1 MIATATLKTI
11 FLALFGLTIIWI
23 IKIVVK
29 REFETLFRAILVSV
43 FFGVILLY
51 LNQTKLE
58 MISWKAV
65 RHEIFPEKAETL
77 TYVKNEGF
85 QDGIKYIRYFFPAPT
100 SDGSDAG
107 PSPRLNLSLDKNGR
121 HYHIT
126 DIEPVNKVL
135 TMLGLPPVKAG
146 AMELASITGRSTD
159 VNQYRWDDYPLGVL
173 ILERGL
179 CQNKDSLERYHCVV
193 FISVQGRG

>member
-58 MISWKAV
+58 MISWKSV
-65 RHEIFPEKAETL
+65 RQEIFPERAETL

-146 AMELASITGRSTD
+146 ARELASITGRSTD

>member
-1 MIATATLKTI
+1 MIATEVLKTI
-11 FLALFGLTIIWI
+11 VLGLFGLTILWI
-23 IKIVVK
+23 IKIIIK
-29 REFETLFRAILVSV
+29 KEFEALFRAILVSI

-65 RHEIFPEKAETL
+65 RQEIFPEKAEAF
-77 TYVKNEGF
+77 TYVKDESYQAGVR
-85 QDGIKYIRYFFPAPT
+85 YIRYFFPAPGPE
-100 SDGSDAG
+100 GSDPG
-107 PSPRLNLSLDKNGR
+107 PSPRLNLSLDSNGK

-135 TMLGLPPVKAG
+135 AKLGLPPVKAG
-146 AMELASITGRSTD
+146 VKELSSITGRSTD
-159 VNQYRWDDYPLGVL
+159 VNRYRWDDYAMGTL
-173 ILERGL
+173 ILERSL
-179 CQNKDSLERYHCVV
+179 CVNKNSLERYHCVV